1 LGIISLIVFS
11 TKNRQDS
18 DKEIDKLEIIFSDDM
33 SRTALEL
40 LDNGGDL
47 VQTRENRRK
56 DVETLKREKESF
68 EAEFNESK
76 KKAQDAIDAL
86 DRG

>member
-1 LGIISLIVFS
+1 MKKINVDYNNSLISVS
-11 TKNRQDS
+11 NSLIKYYGNKIHHQT
-18 DKEIDKLEIIFSDDM
+18 
-33 SRTALEL
+33 LEL